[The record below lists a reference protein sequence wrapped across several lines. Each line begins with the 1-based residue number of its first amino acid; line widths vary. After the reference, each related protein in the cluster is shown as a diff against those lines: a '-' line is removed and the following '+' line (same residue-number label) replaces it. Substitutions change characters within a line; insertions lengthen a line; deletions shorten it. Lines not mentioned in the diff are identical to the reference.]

1 MTYTAKEL
9 IVAVG
14 QTVTV
19 KVEKWD
25 IPMVVKD
32 AKVAYGT
39 PRVLVAPVSGEGEA
53 WVDLSRIVTPE
64 GVKVLMQINYGRK

>member
-1 MTYTAKEL
+1 MAHTAKEL

-19 KVEKWD
+19 KVEKWN

-32 AKVAYGT
+32 AKVAYGM
-39 PRVLVAPVSGEGEA
+39 PRLLVSPVEGEGEA
-53 WVDLSRIVTPE
+53 WVDLSRIVTPT
-64 GVKVLMQINYGRK
+64 GVKVLMQINYGR